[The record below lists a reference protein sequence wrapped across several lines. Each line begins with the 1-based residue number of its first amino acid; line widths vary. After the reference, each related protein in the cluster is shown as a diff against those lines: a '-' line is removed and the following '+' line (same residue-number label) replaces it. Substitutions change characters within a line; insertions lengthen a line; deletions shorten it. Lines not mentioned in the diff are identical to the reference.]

1 MQSSLSPELQALSLA
16 SSLSFLKFLQIFI
29 LKRVIP
35 EVSETIFKTSRSG
48 RKRKMKNMSDFI
60 TDPDALSEVDEDNF
74 DLNTENF
81 CEKKK
86 RSDHL
91 EETVIPEVETEEIVV
106 AVNSI
111 SCSESLSVPTVEY
124 VNIPSTQEHT
134 KFSIKASTFTTSTGD
149 QLNHPGSLHQVDKDL
164 TVESSNVTNMDNL
177 DNPDVICLP
186 VSPSKEALST
196 VISSEKASICNVLN
210 LPDSKACSSISVNNL
225 LTDAVIS
232 EVVTSDKRMLRSR
245 KRTVLPN
252 VVKGSKR
259 PGVFQKKQPSIQ
271 PSFTS
276 FTPVD
281 EEVQQPVVKTYSE
294 HLEME
299 TLQSSPLHVPI
310 EISANFS
317 IQNSHSEVT
326 RTSTPNPSNSTFG
339 STEILT
345 ISDDNEASQVSST
358 NVPIHSSTVTEVPQ
372 TSTDLSLSVPLT
384 NTINLTPEHNSD
396 SSVVILTQS
405 PGNENVL
412 HVFMCQKS

>member
-1 MQSSLSPELQALSLA
+1 
-16 SSLSFLKFLQIFI
+16 
-29 LKRVIP
+29 
-35 EVSETIFKTSRSG
+35 
-48 RKRKMKNMSDFI
+48 MKNMSDFI

-81 CEKKK
+81 CEKKEK
-86 RSDHL
+86 SDYV
-91 EETVIPEVETEEIVV
+91 EETVIPETETEEIVV
-106 AVNSI
+106 AVKSI
-111 SCSESLSVPTVEY
+111 SCSESSSVPTAECI
-124 VNIPSTQEHT
+124 NIPSTQEHT
-134 KFSIKASTFTTSTGD
+134 KCSTKASTFTTSTGD

-164 TVESSNVTNMDNL
+164 TIESSNVTNMDNL
-177 DNPDVICLP
+177 DNPNVICLP

-196 VISSEKASICNVLN
+196 VISSEKYSISNVLN

-259 PGVFQKKQPSIQ
+259 PGVFQKKQPSVQ

-299 TLQSSPLHVPI
+299 TLRSSPLHVPI

-326 RTSTPNPSNSTFG
+326 RTYSASMPNKPPNPSGSTYG

-358 NVPIHSSTVTEVPQ
+358 NVPIHSSTLPEVPQ
-372 TSTDLSLSVPLT
+372 TSTDLSLSVPLIDP
-384 NTINLTPEHNSD
+384 NTMNLTTEHNSD